1 MRVAMREAP
10 TAHVARLCVCVLRLT
25 FDVMCCGHPSP
36 LSQVAREGAMEDF
49 YRLGIVFLELVLAS
63 FSEDN
68 AGALAARRRMGK
80 DVKDN
85 MLTLAEDRDFSQ
97 VPTPPPLAPLCV
109 SGCIMLPLSSTLL
122 VHRNPL
128 LTPVFRCSC
137 R

>member
-1 MRVAMREAP
+1 
-10 TAHVARLCVCVLRLT
+10 
-25 FDVMCCGHPSP
+25 
-36 LSQVAREGAMEDF
+36 MEDF
-49 YRLGIVFLELVLAS
+49 YRLGIVFLELILAS

-97 VPTPPPLAPLCV
+97 VRPSLSPLCV
-109 SGCIMLPLSSTLL
+109 SGCVVLPSSSIPH
-122 VHRNPL
+122 VHRTLPP
-128 LTPVFRCSC
+128 TSVFRCSC

>member
-1 MRVAMREAP
+1 
-10 TAHVARLCVCVLRLT
+10 
-25 FDVMCCGHPSP
+25 
-36 LSQVAREGAMEDF
+36 MEDF

-80 DVKDN
+80 DVTDN

-97 VPTPPPLAPLCV
+97 VRPSLPRA
-109 SGCIMLPLSSTLL
+109 SGCVVLPLSSTPH